1 MKKKLLI
8 SAGIPAVAAAFMLT
22 GCFGG
27 SAADTKEPVTST
39 SEESTQAS
47 ETATDKSER
56 SNVNTVEGSTIDAA
70 NMFTDRDLKS
80 DYDTS
85 SAVNITLNGTS
96 ASSDGDGVSIDGS
109 NVTISKEGIY
119 ILTGALDNG
128 TVKVEGADTD
138 KIQIVLNNAVIN
150 SDTYAGIYVK
160 NADKVFITTAEGT
173 KNTVSNGGTYTQTD
187 DSNVDGAIFG
197 KDTITFNG
205 KGTLNVTSKSGH
217 GIVSKDSVKITDGG
231 LNVESADTAIQGK
244 DSVRIAGGDITIKAG
259 GDGIHSENGEDT
271 SLGFVYIKEGN
282 INIDAYD
289 DAIHAEPEILIT
301 GGNIDVTNCF
311 EGYEANDVNIA
322 GGTTNITASD
332 DAVNA
337 MNALRI
343 SDGKTSLDSA
353 GDALDSN
360 GDIIIS
366 GGETYASGATNDGNS
381 VLDYDGNA
389 KITGGVLVATGMS
402 GMAQN
407 MGNESRQGSILLT
420 VDNQPADSTVEIMDE
435 QGNVIAS
442 YTPPKA
448 YNSVVISA
456 PEITKGNT
464 YTVTAGDTSTEVTM
478 TDIIYGE
485 GMHGF
490 MMPGGNSGQK
500 PGGRME
506 SPDFKDDPRSINDE
520 SKKI

>member
-1 MKKKLLI
+1 MK
-8 SAGIPAVAAAFMLT
+8 
-22 GCFGG
+22 
-27 SAADTKEPVTST
+27 
-39 SEESTQAS
+39 
-47 ETATDKSER
+47 
-56 SNVNTVEGSTIDAA
+56 
-70 NMFTDRDLKS
+70 
-80 DYDTS
+80 
-85 SAVNITLNGTS
+85 
-96 ASSDGDGVSIDGS
+96 
-109 NVTISKEGIY
+109 SK
-119 ILTGALDNG
+119 
-128 TVKVEGADTD
+128 
-138 KIQIVLNNAVIN
+138 
-150 SDTYAGIYVK
+150 
-160 NADKVFITTAEGT
+160 
-173 KNTVSNGGTYTQTD
+173 
-187 DSNVDGAIFG
+187 
-197 KDTITFNG
+197 
-205 KGTLNVTSKSGH
+205 
-217 GIVSKDSVKITDGG
+217 
-231 LNVESADTAIQGK
+231 
-244 DSVRIAGGDITIKAG
+244 
-259 GDGIHSENGEDT
+259 
-271 SLGFVYIKEGN
+271 
-282 INIDAYD
+282 
-289 DAIHAEPEILIT
+289 
-301 GGNIDVTNCF
+301 
-311 EGYEANDVNIA
+311 
-322 GGTTNITASD
+322 
-332 DAVNA
+332 
-337 MNALRI
+337 
-343 SDGKTSLDSA
+343 
-353 GDALDSN
+353 
-360 GDIIIS
+360 IIIS